1 MTQQIVTVR
10 GDMSRAFLDKL
21 ENAFPLKR
29 AMYREG
35 DTVAECALKAGQ
47 QEIIEWIKSH
57 ARISSHS

>member
-1 MTQQIVTVR
+1 MTQQIVTVQ

-21 ENAFPLKR
+21 TDAFPLKR

-35 DTVAECALKAGQ
+35 DTVAECALKAGHQ
-47 QEIIEWIKSH
+47 QVIEWIKTH